1 MHDKRRP
8 SLTDSY
14 QRRPRFEKSAFSGEN
29 QRCQILA
36 KKGFL
41 SARGLSA
48 GLAIILYSRQF
59 QLGVL
64 LHLTPPSGA
73 ESGKTNW
80 GSDGFAKSAMAM
92 ILAEF
97 DTLGVSKHELLT
109 YVIGGAATETQA
121 AASEVCIRRSLWN
134 LGLVPSACDVGGCQL
149 RSVWLDVESG
159 RIIVRSGST
168 EQGMLRSQESLVAA
182 S

>member
-1 MHDKRRP
+1 MQDKKRP
-8 SLTDSY
+8 QLSDSS
-14 QRRPRFEKSAFSGEN
+14 QRRARFEKSAFSGDG

-41 SARGLSA
+41 SARDLSA
-48 GLAIILYSRQF
+48 GVAIILYSRQF

-64 LHLTPPSGA
+64 LHLSSLSGA
-73 ESGKTNW
+73 ESGKASW
-80 GSDGFAKSAMAM
+80 SSDGFAKSAMAM

-97 DTLGVSKHELLT
+97 GTLGVAKDELVT
-109 YVIGGAATETQA
+109 YVVGGAATDGQPA
-121 AASEVCIRRSLWN
+121 VSEVGVRRAMWN
-134 LGLVPSACDVGGCQL
+134 LGLVPSACDVGGRQL

-159 RIIVRSGST
+159 RIIVRSVST
-168 EQGMLRSQESLVAA
+168 EQEMLRSQEALGTA